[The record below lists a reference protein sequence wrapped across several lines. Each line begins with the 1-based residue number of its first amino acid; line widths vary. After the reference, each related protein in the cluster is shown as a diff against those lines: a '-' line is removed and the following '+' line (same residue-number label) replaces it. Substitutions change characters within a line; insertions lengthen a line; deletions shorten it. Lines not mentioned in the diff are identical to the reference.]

1 MMIRYY
7 IRQSSVIT
15 AMLVLTIA
23 ASCKVQQSAQKPKE
37 LPAFDSEGHRGARGL
52 MPENTIP
59 AMYKAID
66 LGVTTIEMDAHI
78 TSDKKVILSHD
89 DHINAAFTLTPDG
102 KEISAE
108 EAKKLAFYQMDYS
121 TIRKFDVGSK
131 YHDKFP
137 QQEKLKVHIPLLSD
151 LIDSV
156 QTYITEKGKQPVFYN
171 IETKS
176 KASGDGKFHPEPEEF
191 VRLLMDVIESK
202 KITPWVIIQS
212 FDPRTLR
219 VLHEKYPH
227 VRTSYLVESNTLD
240 NNLKELGFV
249 PQIYSPNV
257 KLVTADLIREAHA
270 KGLKVI
276 PWTVNTKE
284 EIDRLKTLGVDG
296 IISDYPNLF
305 N

>member
-1 MMIRYY
+1 MFVLAI
-7 IRQSSVIT
+7 SV
-15 AMLVLTIA
+15 
-23 ASCKVQQSAQKPKE
+23 SCKVQQSGQKPKA
-37 LPAFDSEGHRGARGL
+37 LPEFDSEGHRGARGL

-78 TSDKKVILSHD
+78 TRDKQVILSHD
-89 DHINAAFTLTPDG
+89 DHINSAFTLSADG
-102 KEISAE
+102 KEISKDEAE
-108 EAKKLAFYQMDYS
+108 KLVFYQMDYS
-121 TIRKFDVGSK
+121 TIRKFDVGSR

-137 QQEKLKVHIPLLSD
+137 EQEKLKVHIPLLSD

-156 QTYITEKGKQPVFYN
+156 QTYIKEKGKPAVFYN

-176 KASGDGKFHPEPEEF
+176 KASGDGRFHPDPEEF
-191 VRLLMDVIESK
+191 VRLLMAVIESK

-227 VRTSYLVESNTLD
+227 VRTSYLVDSNSLEH
-240 NNLKELGFV
+240 NLKELGFV
-249 PQIYSPNV
+249 PAIYSPSA
-257 KLVTADLIREAHA
+257 KLVTAELVREAHA
-270 KGLKVI
+270 KDLKVI
-276 PWTVNTKE
+276 PWTVNTKT
-284 EIDRLKTLGVDG
+284 EIDRLKALGVDG

-305 N
+305 K

>member
-1 MMIRYY
+1 MIRYY
-7 IRQSSVIT
+7 IRKRLVVMS
-15 AMLVLTIA
+15 MCVLTVA
-23 ASCKVQQSAQKPKE
+23 VSCKVQQPAQKPMP

-59 AMYKAID
+59 AMLKAID
-66 LGVTTIEMDAHI
+66 LGVTTIEMDLHI
-78 TSDKKVILSHD
+78 TRDKKVILSHD

-102 KEISAE
+102 KEISKE
-108 EAKKLAFYQMDYS
+108 EAEQLAFYQMDYS
-121 TIRKFDVGSK
+121 TISKYDVGTK
-131 YHDKFP
+131 FYDKFP
-137 QQEKLKVHIPLLSD
+137 EQKKLKVHIPLLSD

-156 QTYITEKGKQPVFYN
+156 QTYIADSEKKPVFYN

-176 KASGDGKFHPEPEEF
+176 KASGDGKFHPAPEEF
-191 VRLLMDVIESK
+191 VGLLMDVIESK

-227 VRTSYLVESNTLD
+227 VRTSYLVEKNSLEE
-240 NNLKELGFV
+240 NLKELGFV
-249 PQIYSPNV
+249 PAIYSPNA
-257 KLVTADLIREAHA
+257 KLVTADLVREAHA
-270 KGLKVI
+270 RNLKIV
-276 PWTVNTKE
+276 PWTVNTKD
-284 EIDRLKTLGVDG
+284 EIVRLKSFGVDG

>member
-1 MMIRYY
+1 MIRYY
-7 IRQSSVIT
+7 IRKRLVI
-15 AMLVLTIA
+15 ASMLMLAIA
-23 ASCKVQQSAQKPKE
+23 VSCKVQQSAQKPKA
-37 LPAFDSEGHRGARGL
+37 LPEFDSEGHRGARGL

-89 DHINAAFTLTPDG
+89 DHINAAFTLSSDG
-102 KEISAE
+102 KEISKE
-108 EAKKLAFYQMDYS
+108 EAEKLAFYQMDYS
-121 TIRKFDVGSK
+121 TISKFDVGTK
-131 YHDKFP
+131 FYDKFP
-137 QQEKLKVHIPLLSD
+137 EQAKQKVNIPLLAD

-156 QTYITEKGKQPVFYN
+156 QTYTTNRGKQPVFYN

-191 VRLLMDVIESK
+191 VKLLMDVIESK

-227 VRTSYLVESNTLD
+227 VRTSYLVESNSLEH
-240 NNLKELGFV
+240 NLKELGFT
-249 PQIYSPNV
+249 PAIYSPNA
-257 KLVTADLIREAHA
+257 KLITADLLREAHA
-270 KGLKVI
+270 KNLKVI

-284 EIDRLKTLGVDG
+284 DIERLKALGVDG